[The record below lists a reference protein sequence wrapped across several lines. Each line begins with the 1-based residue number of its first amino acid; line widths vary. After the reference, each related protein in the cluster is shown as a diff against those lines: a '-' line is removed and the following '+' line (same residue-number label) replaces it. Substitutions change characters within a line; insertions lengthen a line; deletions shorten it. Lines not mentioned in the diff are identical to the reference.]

1 MEKALQTSNFGLVL
15 TWQNWLPGKVL
26 RRLQLA
32 AENGNTLGIFF
43 KHHDSKYSPSQI
55 RLKIKDSLVRSN
67 NKEASDFSET
77 EITVINARGNFRSLT
92 TRVNLYQPS

>member
-32 AENGNTLGIFF
+32 AETGNNLGVFF
-43 KHHDSKYSPSQI
+43 KHHDSKYSLSPI
-55 RLKIKDSLVRSN
+55 RIKIKDSLVKSN
-67 NKEASDFSET
+67 RENSDSFET
-77 EITVINARGNFRSLT
+77 EITVIKARGNFRSLT
-92 TRVNLYQPS
+92 TRVNLYKAN